1 MAKSLIDTIDST
13 PFQGLSVTNVH
24 TGFNVSIE
32 FERDQWSPP
41 VFGTSPS
48 DAILKAVRLHAP
60 KRRDG
65 ACACA
70 MDGLRCA
77 LGASQK
83 RRLAPLPPLPDL
95 TPPALPPLPY

>member
-13 PFQGLSVTNVH
+13 PFEGLAVTNVH

-32 FERDQWSPP
+32 FERDQWSPA

-48 DAILKAVRLHAP
+48 DAILKAIRLHAP
-60 KRRDG
+60 K
-65 ACACA
+65 AA
-70 MDGLRCA
+70 A
-77 LGASQK
+77 LPP
-83 RRLAPLPPLPDL
+83 LAPLPPLPDI